1 MSSPVPPQQFGKIA
15 EFSATDENI
24 DTYLERVQLFFA
36 ANGIADDK
44 QSAVLLTSI
53 GAKAYDIIKNE
64 FAPQLPG
71 TKTFAEIAAVLKS
84 HFAPKPSIIAERFY
98 FHRRRQI

>member
-1 MSSPVPPQQFGKIA
+1 MSAPVPPQQFWKIA
-15 EFSATDENI
+15 EFSATDENT
-24 DTYLERVQLFFA
+24 DTYLERVQLFFT

-71 TKTFAEIAAVLKS
+71 TKTFAELVAILESYFSLKPFVITE
-84 HFAPKPSIIAERFY
+84 HFY
-98 FHRRRQI
+98 FYRI